1 MKKSLAAICFMTAL
15 TVLAASGC
23 GSSGSKD
30 KERSKDV
37 GSSVS
42 AETEEQAAAEDT
54 QTETPAEQPP
64 ETEKA
69 ETVIGEGLEN
79 TRRLF
84 SGDYTYKV
92 KTTFSDTPDEEVE
105 TVVKKQGDK
114 VYITYTE
121 KGSKKP
127 DRAYYFDGTTAYD
140 IDFGLK
146 IYSKREVW
154 DDYNLILS
162 LISKEPENTE
172 AHPAEDDEY
181 FTEQYTYPGDTYI
194 TVFDFRFDK
203 KDNTLKDYTVT
214 YTVEG
219 EDDIVQSCKV
229 EKLQTGAEIKSDPLE
244 KLDDFGSFSEDRKLS
259 FCLGICS
266 DYGISTD
273 NMYEMDITTDD
284 LKHIDYD
291 KFTELVYTYGK

>member
-15 TVLAASGC
+15 TILAASGC
-23 GSSGSKD
+23 GSSGSKV
-30 KERSKDV
+30 KESSENV
-37 GSSVS
+37 GSS
-42 AETEEQAAAEDT
+42 AAAETTEESAPEET
-54 QTETPAEQPP
+54 QTDIVPEEQP
-64 ETEKA
+64 EADAEK
-69 ETVIGEGLEN
+69 TVIGAGLEN
-79 TRRLF
+79 ARELF

-92 KTTFSDTPDEEVE
+92 KTTFSDAPDVE
-105 TVVKKQGDK
+105 TTTVMKKQGDK
-114 VYITYTE
+114 VYITYTD

-146 IYSKREVW
+146 IYSAREVW
-154 DDYNLILS
+154 NDYNLILS
-162 LISKEPENTE
+162 LISQEPENTE

-181 FTEQYTYPGDTYI
+181 STEQYTYPGDTYI

-203 KDNTLKDYTVT
+203 DNTLKDYTVT

-219 EDDIVQSCKV
+219 EDDLVQSCTV
-229 EKLQTGAEIKSDPLE
+229 EKLEAGAEIKSEPLE
-244 KLDDFGSFSEDRKLS
+244 KLTDFDSLSEDRRLS
-259 FCLGICS
+259 FCLGICA

-284 LKHIDYD
+284 LKRIDYD
-291 KFTELVYTYGK
+291 KLTELVYTYGG